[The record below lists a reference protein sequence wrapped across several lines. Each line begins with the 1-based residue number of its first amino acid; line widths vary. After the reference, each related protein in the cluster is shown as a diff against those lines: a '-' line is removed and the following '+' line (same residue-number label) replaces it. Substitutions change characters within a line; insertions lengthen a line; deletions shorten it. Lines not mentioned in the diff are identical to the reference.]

1 VHAALFV
8 AVLLTVVP
16 HASSAELQVA
26 GPIGDGAVIQRDAKV
41 PVSGSAAAGAQV
53 VVTFGGASH
62 ATRADAAG
70 RWRVEL
76 PPIKGGG
83 PHEMAI
89 ASGEERL
96 LLTDL
101 MVGDVWL
108 CSGQSNMEWSV
119 ADSLDAAKEIAAA
132 RDSMIRHFQVPRSW
146 AGKPEASLA
155 GGVWEQTDPG
165 HVGSFTAVGYFFAR
179 ELRRHLTVPIGLI
192 NATWGG
198 SRIEP
203 WMSAPALGLAPAD
216 VERILAGERIYEQE
230 VLGKIRARIGDL
242 PDHDEGLVDGR
253 ALWAV
258 PDLDDS
264 GWGRIAV
271 PSQWEDAGFDGMDG
285 IAWYRTSLELTAD
298 EAKEGVRLGLGMI
311 DDSDIAWVNGREIGR
326 STLAWNRARAYDVS
340 PALLRPGRNVVAVRV
355 EDTGGGGGIWG
366 KPDLLYVEIAGRR
379 RPLAGEWKFKP
390 ALVTVNLD
398 FHKNQVPTVLFNK
411 MIYPLEAYPIRGV
424 LWYQGESNA
433 GPEDALAYR
442 KLFPALIADW
452 RAGWD
457 LAALPFL
464 WVQLASY
471 LPNGAEPSESSWA
484 LLRESQSK
492 ALALPVTAQVVTI
505 DVGDAHD
512 IHPRNK
518 QEVGRR
524 LALAARTVAYGE
536 RVVFSGPAYKR
547 HEVRRGKVVIEFT
560 HIGQGLVAKGVA
572 RQRLEGFTIAGADRR
587 FLPADAA
594 IQKGR
599 VVVWNDLVPDPIA
612 VRYAWADDPERANL
626 FNLEGLPASPFR
638 TDSW

>member
-16 HASSAELQVA
+16 HASSSELQVA

-62 ATRADAAG
+62 ATRADATG

-132 RDSMIRHFQVPRSW
+132 RDHMIHHFQVPRSW
-146 AGKPEASLA
+146 AGKPEVSLA

-253 ALWAV
+253 ALWAD

-298 EAKEGVRLGLGMI
+298 EAKGGPPGWDDRRPTLPGERREAARWPGTVRGPTTCRRRSSSRAATSSPSGSRTRVEGEGSGESRTSCTWRSPGGGVR
-311 DDSDIAWVNGREIGR
+311 S
-326 STLAWNRARAYDVS
+326 
-340 PALLRPGRNVVAVRV
+340 
-355 EDTGGGGGIWG
+355 
-366 KPDLLYVEIAGRR
+366 
-379 RPLAGEWKFKP
+379 
-390 ALVTVNLD
+390 
-398 FHKNQVPTVLFNK
+398 
-411 MIYPLEAYPIRGV
+411 
-424 LWYQGESNA
+424 
-433 GPEDALAYR
+433 
-442 KLFPALIADW
+442 
-452 RAGWD
+452 
-457 LAALPFL
+457 
-464 WVQLASY
+464 
-471 LPNGAEPSESSWA
+471 
-484 LLRESQSK
+484 RESGS
-492 ALALPVTAQVVTI
+492 
-505 DVGDAHD
+505 
-512 IHPRNK
+512 
-518 QEVGRR
+518 
-524 LALAARTVAYGE
+524 
-536 RVVFSGPAYKR
+536 S
-547 HEVRRGKVVIEFT
+547 
-560 HIGQGLVAKGVA
+560 
-572 RQRLEGFTIAGADRR
+572 
-587 FLPADAA
+587 
-594 IQKGR
+594 
-599 VVVWNDLVPDPIA
+599 
-612 VRYAWADDPERANL
+612 
-626 FNLEGLPASPFR
+626 SPPSSR
-638 TDSW
+638 